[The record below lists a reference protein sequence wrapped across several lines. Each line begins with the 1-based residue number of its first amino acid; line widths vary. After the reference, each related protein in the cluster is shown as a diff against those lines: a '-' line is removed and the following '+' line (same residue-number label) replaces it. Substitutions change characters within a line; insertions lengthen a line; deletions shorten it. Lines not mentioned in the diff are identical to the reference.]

1 MVTFT
6 ITMFE
11 IVMLVFQ
18 LIYFMERPNVTL
30 SREALLR
37 HVWKYEHSVDTR
49 TVDVHVRG
57 LRQKIET
64 DPSNPLLIETVRGY
78 GYRLTAPSV

>member
-1 MVTFT
+1 
-6 ITMFE
+6 
-11 IVMLVFQ
+11 
-18 LIYFMERPNVTL
+18 MERPNVTL

-49 TVDVHVRG
+49 TVDVHVLG